1 VRDRERG
8 TGVAVAEY
16 LPGVRLVRA
25 FNAINAGPLARE
37 AFRKP
42 ERIGIP
48 LAADDAAAM
57 AVAKQLV
64 SDAGFDPV
72 PVGKLARAREFDY
85 GTPVYVRGYSAAEL
99 REMLKPD

>member
-1 VRDRERG
+1 MATWRCAIVERG
-8 TGVAVAEY
+8 TGVASAEY
-16 LPGVRLVRA
+16 LPGTRLVRA

-57 AVAKQLV
+57 KIAAQLV
-64 SDAGFDPV
+64 SRTPASIRCPSANF
-72 PVGKLARAREFDY
+72 LALANSTTAHRS
-85 GTPVYVRGYSAAEL
+85 TCAA
-99 REMLKPD
+99 